1 MRKISEQFY
10 FQDRLTDHR
19 INYSVNNLAG
29 ILEGDGLE
37 DVINELQM
45 DHEMSLIENLVPA
58 RGS

>member
-1 MRKISEQFY
+1 MHLSEPF

-37 DVINELQM
+37 AVTSELQKE
-45 DHEMSLIENLVPA
+45 HEMSQIENLVPA
-58 RGS
+58 EGS